1 MRRAR
6 PGSAVHTFVDRLF
19 TVRHNITG
27 IHCSSRSRFLMS
39 NLSCIYL
46 FAARVIVLIRA
57 GSVD

>member
-27 IHCSSRSRFLMS
+27 IHCSSRPAK
-39 NLSCIYL
+39 IP
-46 FAARVIVLIRA
+46 
-57 GSVD
+57 DE